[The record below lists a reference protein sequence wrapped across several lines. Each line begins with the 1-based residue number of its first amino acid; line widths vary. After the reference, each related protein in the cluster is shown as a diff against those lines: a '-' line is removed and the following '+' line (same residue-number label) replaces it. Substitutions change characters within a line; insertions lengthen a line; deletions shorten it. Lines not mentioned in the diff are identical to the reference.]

1 MGEGWWSIYQSRVR
15 YLHERCIT
23 SRCKY
28 PYISSTSG
36 SAVHL
41 FTTSWADSP
50 SSNHS
55 NMFENM
61 EQKSREPIL
70 RNRVCTDPVPLNI
83 SHHEDITWYTKIR
96 KYYLVDADVESWG
109 DDTTLVQTTVQFND
123 NLASSVVID
132 DFEFT
137 NVSVFHH
144 NLKKLD
150 DDLKGILGRHE

>member
-1 MGEGWWSIYQSRVR
+1 
-15 YLHERCIT
+15 
-23 SRCKY
+23 
-28 PYISSTSG
+28 
-36 SAVHL
+36 
-41 FTTSWADSP
+41 
-50 SSNHS
+50 
-55 NMFENM
+55 M

-150 DDLKGILGRHE
+150 DDLKRFFSWRSIKWPKSIGQKIITLEAGLIKTCLLPRFSALQIFFKASANTFMRTMVTSFFIRVLKKIRI

>member
-1 MGEGWWSIYQSRVR
+1 
-15 YLHERCIT
+15 
-23 SRCKY
+23 
-28 PYISSTSG
+28 
-36 SAVHL
+36 
-41 FTTSWADSP
+41 
-50 SSNHS
+50 
-55 NMFENM
+55 M
-61 EQKSREPIL
+61 EQKSRVPKL

-150 DDLKGILGRHE
+150 DDLKTVLYVKNDQMSKYMITSALCVLFWNFIYLGGWSDQDLSLATLFSIANIFQSISQNIHANHGD